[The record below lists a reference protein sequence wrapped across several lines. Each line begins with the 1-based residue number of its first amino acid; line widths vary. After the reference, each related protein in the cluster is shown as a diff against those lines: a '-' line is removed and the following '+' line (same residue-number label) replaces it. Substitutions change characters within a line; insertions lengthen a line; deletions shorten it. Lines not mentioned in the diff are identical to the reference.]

1 MAPALPEI
9 GHPSS
14 VNFKLWLSEAS
25 VLCVGVSFLCSDRT
39 GCTLDLGSGGS
50 IG

>member
-1 MAPALPEI
+1 MASASPEI
-9 GHPSS
+9 GHPSH

-25 VLCVGVSFLCSDRT
+25 VLCVGVSLRRSDRT